1 MKKNMGTADKTVRI
15 LIAVVIF
22 ALIYTDTLQGTLAW
36 VLGAFSV
43 IFILTSFISWCP
55 LYTIIGLSTAKKE
68 A

>member
-1 MKKNMGTADKTVRI
+1 MKKNMGIADRSIRVLTA
-15 LIAVVIF
+15 LVIF
-22 ALIYTDTLQGTLAW
+22 ALIYTETLQGTLAW

-55 LYTIIGLSTAKKE
+55 IYTLIGMSTAKKE